1 MFLCVVLFNFLL
13 IFIFCVFLFCF
24 DDFFIC
30 LFGCLVVFVVVVCL
44 QVRLYE
50 GVRTP
55 GTGIT

>member
-1 MFLCVVLFNFLL
+1 VLFNFLL